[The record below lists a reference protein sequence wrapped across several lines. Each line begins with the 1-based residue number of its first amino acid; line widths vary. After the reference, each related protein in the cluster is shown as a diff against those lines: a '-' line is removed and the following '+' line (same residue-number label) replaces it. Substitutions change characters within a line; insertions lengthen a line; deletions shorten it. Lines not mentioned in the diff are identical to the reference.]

1 MTSCTTSTS
10 ADAIL
15 NHFILPVSS
24 SVKIIKIFDRCPAK
38 NEITILK
45 IINHESGENMEY
57 RLDWNHLSNLH
68 HPIYTLAEL

>member
-1 MTSCTTSTS
+1 MQSWT
-10 ADAIL
+10 IL
-15 NHFILPVSS
+15 SFPVSS